1 MAKASYISVVV
12 VVVAVCIPINAI
24 NRLVLF
30 RFVDF
35 CQSILGGKGPEKQ
48 APKAQTLTA

>member
-35 CQSILGGKGPEKQ
+35 CQAFLVGKARKSKLLK
-48 APKAQTLTA
+48 PKP